1 MESQKFEN
9 SGSAGII
16 KRMEQLVAK
25 ISAALAQSKKPNVA
39 ELSKAMGDFESRVER
54 ILERTEELDNIQE
67 ILNDKYYFPNIDSI
81 IYYVQQAFSKKLSY
95 KKNRRA
101 VAWAAAKVI
110 DTEGGVDRL
119 KQDVLSFERA
129 PSRREAPAVNL
140 YALSL
145 EEIQQ
150 ELSDVSKYPDTIAL
164 RRILR
169 GFLSS
174 KKLSDLHS
182 REGLIQA
189 TIRAIER
196 KRGVSVFSRGSR
208 KDTGG
213 HNDNRPR

>member
-1 MESQKFEN
+1 MERDKSN
-9 SGSAGII
+9 NIGASRII
-16 KRMEQLVAK
+16 KRMESIAAK
-25 ISAALAQSKKPNVA
+25 ISVALEQNEKLAGA
-39 ELSKAMGDFESRVER
+39 ELSKAISDFESRVER
-54 ILERTEELDNIQE
+54 ILESTEELDKIQK

-81 IYYVQQAFSKKLSY
+81 ISYVQQAFSKKLPY

-110 DTEGGVDRL
+110 DTEGGVNRL
-119 KQDVLSFERA
+119 KQDVLSFERV
-129 PSRREAPAVNL
+129 PSREEVPAVDL

-150 ELSDVSKYPDTIAL
+150 ELSDVSKYPDIIAL
-164 RRILR
+164 KRILR

-189 TIRAIER
+189 AIRAIER
-196 KRGVSVFSRGSR
+196 KRGVSVFSRGSH

-213 HNDNRPR
+213 YNDNRPR

>member
-1 MESQKFEN
+1 MESRKFEN
-9 SGSAGII
+9 SSSTRII
-16 KRMEQLVAK
+16 KRMEQLIAK
-25 ISAALAQSKKPNVA
+25 ISAALAQSEKPNVA

-54 ILERTEELDNIQE
+54 ILQRTEELDKIQE

-81 IYYVQQAFSKKLSY
+81 ISYVQQAFSKKLAY

-119 KQDVLSFERA
+119 KQDVLSFKRV
-129 PSRREAPAVNL
+129 PSRREVPAVNL

-145 EEIQQ
+145 AEIQQ
-150 ELSDVSKYPDTIAL
+150 ELSDVSKYPDIIAL
-164 RRILR
+164 KRILR
-169 GFLSS
+169 GLLSS

-189 TIRAIER
+189 AIRTIER

-213 HNDNRPR
+213 YNDNRPR

>member
-25 ISAALAQSKKPNVA
+25 ISAALAQSKKPHVA

-54 ILERTEELDNIQE
+54 ILERTEELDKIQV

-81 IYYVQQAFSKKLSY
+81 ICYVQQTFSKKLPY

-101 VAWAAAKVI
+101 VAWDAAKVI

-119 KQDVLSFERA
+119 KQDVSSFQRA
-129 PSRREAPAVNL
+129 PSKKEAPVVDL

-150 ELSDVSKYPDTIAL
+150 ELSDVSKYPDIIAL
-164 RRILR
+164 KKILR
-169 GFLSS
+169 GLLPS

-213 HNDNRPR
+213 YNDNRP